1 MLVDSHCHI
10 DFPEL
15 AGELPL
21 VLERA
26 RIAGVGYVLCVSVN
40 LEDYPAMLTLTQ
52 DYENVGATVGV
63 HPNTPYCKASEPD
76 AQFLSGLA
84 ADARVVGVGE
94 TGLDYY
100 RSKGELSWQQDRF
113 VHHIDAAKKV
123 GKPLIIHSRA
133 ARADTIRLMRAE
145 KAGDAGGVMHCFAED
160 WDTARAA
167 LDLGFFISFS
177 GILTFKSAREL
188 REVALKVPL
197 ERMLVETD
205 APYLAPEPHRGKT
218 NEPAFVSY
226 TAKFLADLLGLSLEE
241 LGDITTENFFK
252 LFSAA
257 KRPPG

>member
-63 HPNTPYCKASEPD
+63 HPNTPYCPANEPD

-100 RSKGELSWQQDRF
+100 RSKGELTWQQDRF

-123 GKPLIIHSRA
+123 GSH
-133 ARADTIRLMRAE
+133 
-145 KAGDAGGVMHCFAED
+145 
-160 WDTARAA
+160 
-167 LDLGFFISFS
+167 
-177 GILTFKSAREL
+177 
-188 REVALKVPL
+188 
-197 ERMLVETD
+197 
-205 APYLAPEPHRGKT
+205 
-218 NEPAFVSY
+218 
-226 TAKFLADLLGLSLEE
+226 
-241 LGDITTENFFK
+241 
-252 LFSAA
+252 
-257 KRPPG
+257 